1 MARSWNLADLF
12 EGVVDRVG
20 DREAVVA
27 GPARLTYRQLDE
39 RADRVA
45 AVLAGHG
52 VGPGDRV
59 GIALRNG
66 HEHLEAALG
75 AYKLRAVPFNVN
87 YRYTAAEMTYLLGDA
102 RPRVVL
108 HGPDLGDAVDP
119 AVAALHTQ
127 GEDVVALVG
136 RGTPHED
143 RLAAVAATAGRP
155 DPTGRSGDDR
165 YLLYTGGTT
174 GMPKGVEWR
183 HEDILFAALGAG
195 RGAAVL
201 DHEPPDVPGTPDELV
216 ERAAEGRSRAVTASP
231 LIHGTAQ
238 WVALGTLLAGGT
250 VVTLPTSTFVAADL
264 WDLAVAE
271 EASLVVIVGDAF
283 ARPLADA
290 LTAEPDR
297 WALDS
302 LVAIVSGGAVLSP
315 AVRAELTAHLPWVA
329 VVDGYGTSETGGQGN
344 AVAWP
349 GQVASPAARF
359 PLGDHTAVLDE
370 DLEPLI
376 PGIDTGRIGLI
387 ARRGHIPLGYR
398 NDPERTAATFP
409 VIDGQRWAVPG
420 DLGRVEADGTVTL
433 LGRGASS
440 INTGGEKVF
449 PDEVEAVLKAHPAV
463 FDAAVVGVPDE
474 RWGERVVAVVALRP
488 GRPVGSGDLE
498 SHCREHLASFKVPRR
513 IVAVAE
519 VRRLPSGKIDHAWVR
534 KVGRTGLTERQIVS

>member
-1 MARSWNLADLF
+1 
-12 EGVVDRVG
+12 
-20 DREAVVA
+20 
-27 GPARLTYRQLDE
+27 
-39 RADRVA
+39 
-45 AVLAGHG
+45 
-52 VGPGDRV
+52 
-59 GIALRNG
+59 
-66 HEHLEAALG
+66 
-75 AYKLRAVPFNVN
+75 
-87 YRYTAAEMTYLLGDA
+87 AEMTYLLNDA

-108 HGPDLGDAVDP
+108 HGPDLGDVVDP
-119 AVAALHTQ
+119 AVAARRAA
-127 GEDVVALVG
+127 GDEVVALVG
-136 RGTPHED
+136 RGPAHEA
-143 RLAAVAATAGRP
+143 RLAAASPARP

-195 RGAAVL
+195 RGATVL
-201 DHEPPDVPGTPDELV
+201 DGAPPDAPRTPTELV
-216 ERAAEGRSRAVTASP
+216 DRVGQGRSRAVTASP

-250 VVTLPTSTFVAADL
+250 VVTLPSSTFVADDL
-264 WDLAVAE
+264 WDLVEAE
-271 EASLVVIVGDAF
+271 EAGLVVIVGDAF

-290 LTAEPDR
+290 LTSAPAR

-315 AVRAELTAHLPWVA
+315 AVRAELTSHLPWVA

-359 PLGDHTAVLDE
+359 PLGDHTAVLDD
-370 DLEPLI
+370 DLEPLV

-387 ARRGHIPLGYR
+387 ARRGHIPIGYR

-409 VIDGQRWAVPG
+409 VIAGERWAVPG

-474 RWGERVVAVVALRP
+474 RWGERVVAVVAARA
-488 GRPVGSGDLE
+488 GRPIDADDLDA
-498 SHCREHLASFKVPRR
+498 HCREHLAAFKVPRR
-513 IVAVAE
+513 LVPVAE

-534 KVGRTGLTERQIVS
+534 ETARLTGRQVVS

>member
-27 GPARLTYRQLDE
+27 GPARLTYRELDE
-39 RADRVA
+39 RADRLA
-45 AVLAGHG
+45 AVLVEHG

-66 HEHLEAALG
+66 HEHLEALLA
-75 AYKLRAVPFNVN
+75 AYKVRAVPFNVN

-119 AVAALHTQ
+119 AVAALRAD
-127 GEDVVALVG
+127 GEDVAALVG
-136 RGTPHED
+136 RGAPHED
-143 RLAAVAATAGRP
+143 RLAVAPAARP
-155 DPTGRSGDDR
+155 DGDGRSGDDR

-201 DHEPPDVPGTPDELV
+201 DSEPPDVPRTPAELV
-216 ERAAEGRSRAVTASP
+216 ERAADGRSRAVTASP

-250 VVTLPTSTFVAADL
+250 VVTLPSSTFVAADL
-264 WDLAVAE
+264 WDLVEAE
-271 EASLVVIVGDAF
+271 QASLVVIVGDAF

-290 LTAEPDR
+290 LTAEPRR
-297 WALDS
+297 WSLES
-302 LVAIVSGGAVLSP
+302 LVAVVSGGAVLSP
-315 AVRAELTAHLPWVA
+315 AVRAELTGHLPWVA

-349 GQVASPAARF
+349 GQDASPAARF
-359 PLGDHTAVLDE
+359 PLGDHTAVLDD

-398 NDPERTAATFP
+398 NDPERTAVTFP
-409 VIDGQRWAVPG
+409 VIAGERWAVPG

-474 RWGERVVAVVALRP
+474 RWGERVVAVVASRQ
-488 GRPVGSGDLE
+488 GRPLALDDLDA
-498 SHCREHLASFKVPRR
+498 HCREHLASFKVPRR
-513 IVAVAE
+513 IVGVAE
-519 VRRLPSGKIDHAWVR
+519 VRRLPSGKVDHAWVR
-534 KVGRTGLTERQIVS
+534 EAARLTGRQVVS

>member
-12 EGVVDRVG
+12 EGVVQRVG
-20 DREAVVA
+20 TREAVVA
-27 GPARLTYRQLDE
+27 GPLRLSYAELDE
-39 RADRVA
+39 RADRLA
-45 AVLAGHG
+45 SVLIEHG

-66 HEHLEAALG
+66 HEHLEALIA

-119 AVAALHTQ
+119 AVAALRAD
-127 GEDVVALVG
+127 GDPVVALVG
-136 RGTPHED
+136 RGAPHEA
-143 RLAAVAATAGRP
+143 RLAAAAPTRP

-201 DHEPPDVPGTPDELV
+201 DSDPPDVPRTPAELV
-216 ERAAEGRSRAVTASP
+216 ARAGTGRSRAVTASP

-250 VVTLPTSTFVAADL
+250 VVTLPSSTFVAADL
-264 WDLAVAE
+264 WDLVAAE
-271 EASLVVIVGDAF
+271 QASLIVIVGDAF

-329 VVDGYGTSETGGQGN
+329 MVDGYGTSETGGQGN
-344 AVAWP
+344 AVVWP

-359 PLGDHTAVLDE
+359 PLGDHTAVLDD

-398 NDPERTAATFP
+398 NDPERTATTFP
-409 VIDGQRWAVPG
+409 VIAGQRWAVPG

-449 PDEVEAVLKAHPAV
+449 PDEVEAVLKAHPSV

-474 RWGERVVAVVALRP
+474 RWGERVVAVVAARP
-488 GRPVGSGDLE
+488 ERPATADDLDA
-498 SHCREHLASFKVPRR
+498 HCREHLASFKVPRR
-513 IVAVAE
+513 IVPVTE
-519 VRRLPSGKIDHAWVR
+519 VRRLPSGKVDHRWVR
-534 KVGRTGLTERQIVS
+534 ETALTGRQVVS